1 MPESEKPTQSYL
13 VTMRPLEPYTFG
25 TEQNIA
31 YPGDNVQGRKNSY
44 YVGTNLYPEQ
54 TTILGLIRYLILM
67 ENGKLRTDKRYD
79 DSARKEIANL
89 IGENSFSF
97 GENVEKNDNAPLR
110 FGRIK
115 RISPLFAMIGE
126 GEESH
131 TLIRV
136 PAFFTDN
143 GELLQFDSKAIIT
156 NWGELTLPSNYNPK
170 SGLKSGLFDLN
181 VKAIRA
187 QYYYETEKDPD
198 GNTLTVDPSQSGL
211 FKKTSF
217 VGINKQL
224 RDDGFFRR
232 ETVMPIDST
241 FRFAVYVELEELEGE
256 IIPTKCVAY
265 MGKRKSAFLIESK
278 QVSEA
283 NGMKKLEK
291 DIKVAFQEE
300 RYQGWNYAFSDLLIK
315 PEATYSDFCVVE
327 RKSLRNLSTS
337 LENGTISLSPTLT
350 HLARAGSVFRGTI
363 ENLKENVVKE
373 DAIAELIG
381 YNHII
386 TF

>member
-1 MPESEKPTQSYL
+1 MSESEKPTQSYL

-44 YVGTNLYPEQ
+44 YVETNLYPEQ
-54 TTILGLIRYLILM
+54 TTILGLIRYLLLM

-79 DSARKEIANL
+79 DSARKEIAKL
-89 IGENSFSF
+89 IGAKSFSF
-97 GENVEKNDNAPLR
+97 GENVNGNDVSTR

-126 GEESH
+126 GEESR

-143 GELLQFDSKAIIT
+143 GEPIQFNSNAIIT
-156 NWGELTLPSNYNPK
+156 NWGELTLPLNYNPK
-170 SGLKSGLFDLN
+170 DGLKSGLFDLN
-181 VKAIRA
+181 VKAVRDEN
-187 QYYYETEKDPD
+187 YYEPEKDPD
-198 GNTLTVDPSQSGL
+198 GNTPTVDPSQSGL

-256 IIPTKCVAY
+256 IIPEKCVAY

-291 DIKVAFQEE
+291 DIKDAFQEE
-300 RYQGWNYAFSDLLIK
+300 RYRGWNYAFSDLLIK
-315 PEATYSDFCVVE
+315 PDATYSDFCVVE

-337 LENGTISLSPTLT
+337 LEDGTISLSPTLT